1 MNNTKCTNCEH
12 FQAVPPHYIG
22 RTVKC
27 QNCGS
32 EYVASLYSPP
42 KAISKGSSAGLIVG
56 GVVAVLIVSAAGLF
70 FLSGGK
76 KKEEKNATSVSPQA
90 TSEVQP
96 VAPAPPR
103 VPPIGN
109 LAVHEVSD
117 DAECKIWVEGFHK
130 LAAGIRER
138 SKLEMIDEEQT
149 HQRILRLPYGGVYQL
164 RIPRSTSGL
173 LKKDFYSVIVLDQ
186 QGQVVERPQFSDF
199 VIHPTEYNTYYADA
213 SFSVRE
219 VVDPPFS
226 VHIVDTV
233 YNKKSVF
240 KIAPE

>member
-1 MNNTKCTNCEH
+1 M
-12 FQAVPPHYIG
+12 
-22 RTVKC
+22 
-27 QNCGS
+27 
-32 EYVASLYSPP
+32 ASLYSQP
-42 KAISKGSSAGLIVG
+42 KAISKGSSTGLIVG
-56 GVVAVLIVSAAGLF
+56 AVVAVLIVSAAG
-70 FLSGGK
+70 FLLLSRGK
-76 KKEEKNATSVSPQA
+76 DKEEKIASPTIPPA
-90 TSEVQP
+90 ASEAQP

-109 LAVHEVSD
+109 LVVHEVSD
-117 DAECKIWVEGFHK
+117 DAECKIWVDGFHK

-149 HQRILRLPYGGVYQL
+149 QDRISRLPYGGVYQL

-173 LKKDFYSVIVLDQ
+173 LKRDFYSVIVLDQ
-186 QGQVVERPQFSDF
+186 DGQVVERPQFSDF
-199 VIHPTEYNTYYADA
+199 VLHPTEYNTYYADA

-226 VHIVDTV
+226 IHIVDTV

-240 KIAPE
+240 TIAQE